1 MPRQLSSE
9 VEAAVGSLRIQS
21 EQAATAKVER
31 EQRMAARTDETRS
44 RQFGL
49 AFDEIGTSQRRDTE
63 VRQTH
68 RWREMDSNFQYAGT
82 VNLVVASLCRSI
94 AWDGSARRS
103 G

>member
-63 VRQTH
+63 VRLTLG
-68 RWREMDSNFQYAGT
+68 WREMDSNFKFRAK
-82 VNLVVASLCRSI
+82 
-94 AWDGSARRS
+94 
-103 G
+103 